1 MKKAALIA
9 GAVFFMFAASVSA
22 QNDTV
27 PVPPAT
33 PVTPVEPV
41 APTEPVAPVSPTEPA
56 TTQPATT
63 QPMNPM
69 NNSTARVDQWNNHD
83 PEKYKHQPMPEPLT
97 IEKIF
102 PAIGSY
108 SITDKDGA
116 SSTAT
121 ISIDPENKGV
131 IWVEG
136 LPQAKFKA
144 YLRKSP
150 GVYKIP
156 AQKLED
162 DKSLAEGVL
171 IYDKDA
177 NTLDVCIGCSY
188 NAEDPAVAFLN
199 KSDTQ
204 VTEVETETKA
214 KKGTVKSKTKTKV
227 KPVKTW
233 RYSGSKNI
241 EETAVMPGTPLQ

>member
-1 MKKAALIA
+1 MKKAAIIA
-9 GAVFFMFAASVSA
+9 GAVMFMFAASVNA
-22 QNDTV
+22 QTIDTV
-27 PVPPAT
+27 PATPAT
-33 PVTPVEPV
+33 
-41 APTEPVAPVSPTEPA
+41 PTEPA
-56 TTQPATT
+56 TTTQPATT
-63 QPMNPM
+63 TEPATTTQPTQQVTATTPVVT
-69 NNSTARVDQWNNHD
+69 STTRTDQWNNHD
-83 PEKYKHQPMPEPLT
+83 PEKYKLQPMPEPLT

-108 SITDKDGA
+108 SITDKEGA
-116 SSTAT
+116 SSTVNIT
-121 ISIDPENKGV
+121 IDQENKGV

-136 LPQAKFKA
+136 LPQGKFKA

-177 NTLDVCIGCSY
+177 NSLDVCIGCSY
-188 NAEDPAVAFLN
+188 NNEDPAVAFLN
-199 KSDTQ
+199 ESEANQ
-204 VTEVETETKA
+204 VTETETETKV

-233 RYSGSKNI
+233 RYNGSKNI
-241 EETAVMPGTPLQ
+241 EETAVVPGTPLQ

>member
-9 GAVFFMFAASVSA
+9 GAVFFLFTAAVNA
-22 QNDTV
+22 QTDTI
-27 PVPPAT
+27 PAT
-33 PVTPVEPV
+33 PVTPVESTEPAKPV
-41 APTEPVAPVSPTEPA
+41 EPVATNTQPVA
-56 TTQPATT
+56 TTPVVVSTT
-63 QPMNPM
+63 KI
-69 NNSTARVDQWNNHD
+69 DQWNSHD
-83 PEKYKHQPMPEPLT
+83 PEKYKLQPMPEPLT
-97 IEKIF
+97 MDKIF

-108 SITDKDGA
+108 TIADKEGV
-116 SSTAT
+116 SSNVN
-121 ISIDPENKGV
+121 ISIDPENKGT

-136 LPQAKFKA
+136 LPQGKFKA

-177 NTLDVCIGCSY
+177 NALNVCIGCTY
-188 NAEDPAVAFLN
+188 NIEDPAVAFLEN
-199 KSDTQ
+199 AEP
-204 VTEVETETKA
+204 EVAETETKA
-214 KKGTVKSKTKTKV
+214 KKGTVKSKTKV

-233 RYSGSKNI
+233 RYSGNKNI
-241 EETAVMPGTPLQ
+241 VETAVVPGTPLQ

>member
-1 MKKAALIA
+1 MKRTAIIA
-9 GAVFFMFAASVSA
+9 GAVFFMTAASVSA

-27 PVPPAT
+27 PVS
-33 PVTPVEPV
+33 PVTPV
-41 APTEPVAPVSPTEPA
+41 APVEATKPAEPA
-56 TTQPATT
+56 TTTQPATT
-63 QPMNPM
+63 QTATQPMAPT
-69 NNSTARVDQWNNHD
+69 NNSTARVDQWNNYD
-83 PEKYKHQPMPEPLT
+83 PEKYKHQPMPEALT
-97 IEKIF
+97 IERIF

-108 SITDKDGA
+108 SITDKEGA
-116 SSTAT
+116 SSTVN

-136 LPQAKFKA
+136 LPQGKFKA

-199 KSDTQ
+199 NSDQ
-204 VTEVETETKA
+204 AQEVETETKV

-241 EETAVMPGTPLQ
+241 IETAVAPGTPLQ

>member
-1 MKKAALIA
+1 MKRAAIIA
-9 GAVFFMFAASVSA
+9 GAVMFMFAASVNA
-22 QNDTV
+22 QTTDTV
-27 PVPPAT
+27 PVTPAT
-33 PVTPVEPV
+33 PVTP
-41 APTEPVAPVSPTEPA
+41 TEPA
-56 TTQPATT
+56 TTTQPTNTQVTATT
-63 QPMNPM
+63 PVVT
-69 NNSTARVDQWNNHD
+69 STTRVDQWNNHD

-102 PAIGSY
+102 PAIGNY
-108 SITDKDGA
+108 SLTDKEGA
-116 SSTAT
+116 ASTVSV
-121 ISIDPENKGV
+121 SIDQENKGV

-136 LPQAKFKA
+136 LPQGKFKA

-177 NTLDVCIGCSY
+177 NSLNVCIGCSY
-188 NAEDPAVAFLN
+188 NNEDPAVVFLN
-199 KSDTQ
+199 ESDETQAQ
-204 VTEVETETKA
+204 VTETETKV

-241 EETAVMPGTPLQ
+241 EETAVVPGTPLQ

>member
-1 MKKAALIA
+1 MKKAAIIA
-9 GAVFFMFAASVSA
+9 GAVFFLFAASVSA

-27 PVPPAT
+27 PVSPAT
-33 PVTPVEPV
+33 PVTPVEP
-41 APTEPVAPVSPTEPA
+41 ATPTEPET

-63 QPMNPM
+63 TTANPVTA
-69 NNSTARVDQWNNHD
+69 NAPVVTSTTKVDQWNSHD

-97 IEKIF
+97 IDKIF
-102 PAIGSY
+102 PALGNY
-108 SITDKDGA
+108 AITDKEGA
-116 SSTAT
+116 SSTVN
-121 ISIDPENKGV
+121 ISIDPENKGT

-136 LPQAKFKA
+136 LPQGKFKA

-177 NTLDVCIGCSY
+177 NLLDVCIGCSY
-188 NAEDPAVAFLN
+188 KAEDPAVAFL
-199 KSDTQ
+199 SEEAQ
-204 VTEVETETKA
+204 QEAEVMETETKV

-241 EETAVMPGTPLQ
+241 EETAVAPGTPLQ

>member
-1 MKKAALIA
+1 MKKAAIIA
-9 GAVFFMFAASVSA
+9 GAVMFMFAASVNA
-22 QNDTV
+22 QTTDTV
-27 PVPPAT
+27 PVTPAT
-33 PVTPVEPV
+33 PVTP
-41 APTEPVAPVSPTEPA
+41 TTTTSEPA
-56 TTQPATT
+56 TTTQPATT
-63 QPMNPM
+63 TNTQVTATTPVVT
-69 NNSTARVDQWNNHD
+69 STTKVDQWNSHD
-83 PEKYKHQPMPEPLT
+83 PEKYKLQPMPEALT

-108 SITDKDGA
+108 AITDKEGA
-116 SSTAT
+116 ASTVS

-136 LPQAKFKA
+136 LPQGKFKA

-171 IYDKDA
+171 VYNREA
-177 NTLDVCIGCSY
+177 NSLDVCIGCAY
-188 NAEDPAVAFLN
+188 NNEDPAVVFLN
-199 KSDTQ
+199 ETDANLAQET
-204 VTEVETETKA
+204 ETETKV

-241 EETAVMPGTPLQ
+241 EETAIVPGTPLQ